1 MYIKQIIIQGFK
13 SYRDQIAV
21 EPFSPRHNVI
31 VGRNGSGKS
40 NFFYAIQFVLSDDH
54 SHLSAEERQQLLHEG
69 TPGQRTLS
77 AFVEIV
83 FDNSDNRLPVDE
95 PLVSLRRQ
103 FGVKKDQYYWCKRIT
118 TRSEVMNILETA
130 GFSRSNPY
138 YIVKQGKIN
147 QMATAPDNMRLKILK
162 EVAGTKTFDDTRE
175 QSQLLIRSAHDNKN
189 KALDCLKVILE
200 KLATLE
206 GEKEELKEYQKYDK
220 MRRAIEYTI
229 YNFELE
235 ESRRK
240 QKELE
245 DKRECS
251 ASTAERLR
259 ERLTKLAEH
268 IKDANREVR
277 EIRTRVGS
285 QREERENLQQEH
297 ATYLKEKTRLE
308 LHIKDL
314 VDEVE
319 GDSDSKK
326 RAEAEM
332 AELKIKIAERQAELN
347 KIRPEYEEEK
357 RKEEECSRLLQLKEQ
372 KRSELYARQGRGSQF
387 TSKAERDAWIQN
399 ELKSLKKNIADKKQ
413 QITRLKADLQRD
425 AKRRSELEQKI
436 DELTKE
442 LDSNRSSID
451 NQNKTFYDMKKKKDA
466 LQNERSELWRQEN
479 SIQQTISMLNDDLAK
494 KDHTLRSM
502 VGKTLLNGRD
512 SVKKV
517 LQNFRE
523 QGGNAAKIVNG
534 YYGMLIENLD
544 CDKEFYT
551 AVEMTAGNKLF
562 HHVVER
568 DEIGTKILQEMN
580 RLRLPGEVTFMPLNR
595 LQDRRIDY
603 PNTKDAVPMISKVK
617 YEKKVEVVMKFIF
630 GKTLICR
637 SLEVATSIAKGKNLD
652 CITLGGDQVSH
663 KGSLTGG
670 YFDSRRSRLEL
681 HKTHATLTKEITE
694 QKSKLEEHM
703 KKLTDVEAQINQIV
717 SEMQKSETKNSKN
730 KDTFDKMK
738 ADIRLLRDELSTIE
752 RSRQPK
758 ERSLTSHES
767 SLRSMESS
775 QESFTNE
782 IQQDLTTQLTPADQ
796 QQVDILMEEIRKL
809 TQENKEAF
817 SKRMHLEAQKN
828 KLESL
833 LNNNLCRRRDELEAA
848 LHEISIEER
857 QQKLDSERQEL
868 NVTNMR
874 INSLNEK
881 IAKLDD
887 SIESHLKRL
896 KDAQVTLE
904 KAKKDESEISER
916 INDDAKDLEKITS
929 KKSVLV
935 KKIEDCMKK
944 IRELGTLPSDAEV
957 KYSKMNL
964 KQLYK
969 KLEQCNQELQKYSHV
984 NKKALD
990 QYLEFSEKKERLL
1003 QRKEQTDFE
1012 YKAIE
1017 DMISSLEQR
1026 KYEAIQTTFQQV
1038 SQHFSDVFARLV
1050 PNGRANL
1057 VMRTADTSDDSQ
1069 SSSLGS
1075 VKKTGP
1081 SGIESVVGVGIR
1093 VSFTGSLAEMRD
1105 MQQLS
1110 GGQKSIVALAFIF
1123 AIQKCDP
1130 APFYLFDEI
1139 DQALDPQHRKA
1150 VAEMIHELAN
1160 SAQFITTTFRPELL
1174 EKADKYYGVKF
1185 RDRVSHVEV
1194 VSKEEAQDFV
1204 EDDQAHT

>member
-1 MYIKQIIIQGFK
+1 MYIKQVIIQGFK

-21 EPFSPRHNVI
+21 DPFSPGHNVI

-40 NFFYAIQFVLSDDH
+40 NFFYAIEFVLSDEH
-54 SHLSAEERQQLLHEG
+54 SHLSSEQRQSLLHDR
-69 TPGQRTLS
+69 TGQRTLS
-77 AFVEIV
+77 AYVEIV
-83 FDNSDNRLPVDE
+83 FDNSDHRLPVDDQ
-95 PLVSLRRQ
+95 LVSLRRQ
-103 FGVKKDQYYWCKRIT
+103 LGVKKDQYYWGGKIT

-147 QMATAPDNMRLKILK
+147 EMAIAPDTFRLKILR
-162 EVAGTKTFDDTRE
+162 EVAGTKTYDENRGVALDQIRSSTSNRE
-175 QSQLLIRSAHDNKN
+175 QIRATLSV
-189 KALDCLKVILE
+189 LRE
-200 KLATLE
+200 KLGTLE
-206 GEKEELKEYQKYDK
+206 GEKEELKEYMRYDK
-220 MRRAIEYTI
+220 MRRAIEYSI
-229 YNFELE
+229 YNTELE
-235 ESRRK
+235 DSRRK

-245 DKRECS
+245 EKRECS

-259 ERLTKLAEH
+259 EQLTNLSEQ
-268 IKDANREVR
+268 IKDSNREVR
-277 EIRTRVGS
+277 EIKTRLGG
-285 QREERENLQQEH
+285 QKEDKDNLQQEH
-297 ATYLKEKTRLE
+297 AAYLKEKTRLE

-326 RAEAEM
+326 RAETEM
-332 AELKIKIAERQAELN
+332 VALRAKIAERQAELN
-347 KIRPEYEEEK
+347 QIRPLYEEEK
-357 RKEEECSRLLQLKEQ
+357 RREEECARLLQLKEQ

-413 QITRLKADLQRD
+413 QITRLKEDLQRD
-425 AKRRSELEQKI
+425 ATRRGELEKKI

-442 LDSNRSSID
+442 LDNNRSSID
-451 NQNKTFYDMKKKKDA
+451 NQNKTFYDMKKKKDT

-479 SIQQTISMLNDDLAK
+479 TIQQNLAMLNDDLAK

-517 LQNFRE
+517 LQHFKD
-523 QGGNAAKIVNG
+523 QGGHLAKIANG

-544 CDKEFYT
+544 CDKQFYT
-551 AVEMTAGNKLF
+551 AIEMTAGNKLF

-568 DEIGTKILQEMN
+568 DDIGTKILQEMN
-580 RLRLPGEVTFMPLNR
+580 KMRLPGEVTFMPLNR

-603 PNTKDAVPMISKVK
+603 PNNKDAVPMISKVR
-617 YEKKVEVVMKFIF
+617 YDKKVEVVMKFIF

-652 CITLGGDQVSH
+652 CITLEGDQVSH

-681 HKTHATLTKEITE
+681 HKSHSTLTQEIAE
-694 QKSKLEEHM
+694 QKTKLEEHL
-703 KKLTDVEAQINQIV
+703 KKLSDVEAQINQIV

-730 KDTFDKMK
+730 KDIFDKMK
-738 ADIRLLRDELSTIE
+738 ADIRLLKDELSTIE

-758 ERSLTSHES
+758 ERSLMSHES

-782 IQQDLTTQLTPADQ
+782 IQQDLTTQLTPQDQ

-828 KLESL
+828 KLENL

-857 QQKLDSERQEL
+857 QQKLESERQEL
-868 NVTNMR
+868 HVTNMR
-874 INSLNEK
+874 INGITEK
-881 IAKLDD
+881 ISKLDD
-887 SIESHLKRL
+887 TIEGNLRRL
-896 KDAQVTLE
+896 RDAQVTLE
-904 KAKKDESEISER
+904 KARKEEAEIQER

-929 KKSVLV
+929 KKSILA
-935 KKIEDCMKK
+935 KKVEDSMKK
-944 IRELGTLPSDAEV
+944 IRELGTLPGDAEA

-964 KQLYK
+964 KQLYRN
-969 KLEQCNQELQKYSHV
+969 LEKCNLELQKYSHV

-990 QYLEFSEKKERLL
+990 QYLEFSERRERIEREDKLL
-1003 QRKEQTDFE
+1003 QEAQ
-1012 YKAIE
+1012 ASIE
-1017 DMISSLEQR
+1017 DLMGNLEQK
-1026 KYEAIQTTFQQV
+1026 KYQAIQTTFQQV
-1038 SQHFSDVFARLV
+1038 SQQFSDVFSQLV

-1057 VMRTADTSDDSQ
+1057 VMRTADNSDDSQ
-1069 SSSLGS
+1069 SSSLAS
-1075 VKKTGP
+1075 RK
-1081 SGIESVVGVGIR
+1081 SGHPGVDSIVGVGIR
-1093 VSFTGSLAEMRD
+1093 VSFTGSAAEMKD

-1110 GGQKSIVALAFIF
+1110 GGQKSIVALAFVF

-1139 DQALDPQHRKA
+1139 DQALDPQYRKA
-1150 VAEMIHELAN
+1150 VAEMIHELA
-1160 SAQFITTTFRPELL
+1160 SKAQFITTTFRPELL
-1174 EKADKYYGVKF
+1174 EHADKFYGVKC
-1185 RDRVSHVEV
+1185 RDRVSHIEV
-1194 VSKEEAQDFV
+1194 VSKEDCQDFV

>member
-1 MYIKQIIIQGFK
+1 MYIKQIIIQGFR

-21 EPFSPRHNVI
+21 EPFSPRHNVV

-40 NFFYAIQFVLSDDH
+40 NFFYAIQFVLSDDY

-69 TPGQRTLS
+69 TGQRTLS

-95 PLVSLRRQ
+95 PLVTLRRQ
-103 FGVKKDQYYWCKRIT
+103 FGVKKDQYHWCKRIT
-118 TRSEVMNILETA
+118 PRSDVMSILEAA

-147 QMATAPDNMRLKILK
+147 QMATAPDNIRLKILK
-162 EVAGTKTFDDTRE
+162 EVAGTKTFDESKE
-175 QSQLLIRSAHDNKN
+175 QSQHLLRESHARINQI
-189 KALDCLKVILE
+189 LDYLRYLQE
-200 KLATLE
+200 KLSTLE
-206 GEKEELKEYQKYDK
+206 GEKDELREYQKYDK

-229 YNFELE
+229 YNSELE
-235 ESRRK
+235 DSRRK

-245 DKRECS
+245 ERR
-251 ASTAERLR
+251 ANSTSTTEKLR
-259 ERLTKLAEH
+259 ERLSHLTER
-268 IKDANREVR
+268 IKDANRDVR
-277 EIRTRVGS
+277 EIKTKLSG
-285 QREERENLQQEH
+285 QREEKDNLQQEH
-297 ATYLKEKTRLE
+297 ANYLKEKTRLE

-332 AELKIKIAERQAELN
+332 VALKVKIAEKQAELN
-347 KIRPEYEEEK
+347 QIKPQYEEEK
-357 RKEEECSRLLQLKEQ
+357 RREEECARLLQLKDQ

-413 QITRLKADLQRD
+413 QITRLKDDLQRD
-425 AKRRSELEQKI
+425 ARRKAELEEKI
-436 DELTKE
+436 NELTKE
-442 LDSNRSSID
+442 LDNNRSSID
-451 NQNKTFYDMKKKKDA
+451 NQNKNFYDMKKKKDA
-466 LQNERSELWRQEN
+466 LQNERSELWREEN
-479 SIQQTISMLNDDLAK
+479 SIQQKLTSLNDELAK

-517 LQNFRE
+517 LQTFRE
-523 QGGNAAKIVNG
+523 KGGSWAKLANG

-544 CDKEFYT
+544 CDKEFHT

-568 DEIGTKILQEMN
+568 DDIGTKILQEMN
-580 RLRLPGEVTFMPLNR
+580 SQRLLGEVTFMPLNR
-595 LQDRRIDY
+595 LQDRHINY
-603 PNTKDAVPMISKVK
+603 PKGPNAFPMIEKVR
-617 YEKKVEVVMKFIF
+617 YDKKVEVVMKFIF
-630 GKTLICR
+630 GKTMICK
-637 SLEVATSIAKGKNLD
+637 SLEAATPIAKGKNLD
-652 CITLGGDQVSH
+652 CITLDGDQVSH

-670 YFDSRRSRLEL
+670 YFDARRSRLEL
-681 HKTHATLTKEITE
+681 HKTHATLTKEILE
-694 QKSKLEEHM
+694 QKNKLTEHL
-703 KKLTDVEAQINQIV
+703 KKLSDVEAQINQIV

-758 ERSLTSHES
+758 ERSLISHES

-796 QQVDILMEEIRKL
+796 QQVDILMEEIRRL

-817 SKRMHLEAQKN
+817 SKRMSLEAQKN
-828 KLESL
+828 KLENV
-833 LNNNLCRRRDELEAA
+833 LNNNLCRRRDELETA
-848 LHEISIEER
+848 LQEISIEER
-857 QQKLDSERQEL
+857 QQKLESEKQEL
-868 NVTNMR
+868 IVINMR
-874 INSLNEK
+874 LNGLNDKMSYLEE
-881 IAKLDD
+881 
-887 SIESHLKRL
+887 SIENNQRKLR
-896 KDAQVTLE
+896 DAQVALE
-904 KAKKDESEISER
+904 KAKKDEFDTVER
-916 INDDAKDLEKITS
+916 IKIDAEDLEKITG

-935 KKIEDCMKK
+935 KKIEDSMKK
-944 IRELGTLPSDAEV
+944 IRELGTLPSDAES
-957 KYSKMNL
+957 KYGKMNI
-964 KQLYK
+964 KQLYR
-969 KLEQCNQELQKYSHV
+969 KLEQCNQELQKYSNV

-990 QYLEFSEKKERLL
+990 QYLESSE
-1003 QRKEQTDFE
+1003 RKEKLLARKEETEKE

-1017 DMISSLEQR
+1017 AMIKLLEQK
-1026 KYEAIQTTFQQV
+1026 KYEAIQTSFQQI
-1038 SQHFSDVFARLV
+1038 SQHFTDVFARLV
-1050 PNGRANL
+1050 PHGRGNL
-1057 VMRTADTSDDSQ
+1057 VMRSADSAEDSQ

-1075 VKKTGP
+1075 IARTGP
-1081 SGIESVVGVGIR
+1081 TGIESVTGVGIR
-1093 VSFTGSLAEMRD
+1093 VSFTGSVAEMRD

-1160 SAQFITTTFRPELL
+1160 NAQFITTTFRPELL
-1174 EKADKYYGVKF
+1174 ENADKYYGVKF
-1185 RDRVSHVEV
+1185 RDRVSHIEV

>member
-1 MYIKQIIIQGFK
+1 MYIKQIIIQGFRT
-13 SYRDQIAV
+13 YRDQIAV
-21 EPFSPRHNVI
+21 EPFSPGHNVI
-31 VGRNGSGKS
+31 IGRNGSGKS
-40 NFFYAIQFVLSDDH
+40 NFFHAIEFVLSDDY
-54 SHLSAEERQQLLHEG
+54 SHLSAESRQQLLHEG

-77 AFVEIV
+77 AFVEII

-95 PLVSLRRQ
+95 PLVALRRQ

-130 GFSRSNPY
+130 GFSRSNPH
-138 YIVKQGKIN
+138 YIVKQGKIG
-147 QMATAPDNMRLKILK
+147 QMATDPDHMRLRILK

-175 QSQLLIRSAHDNKN
+175 ESQKLIRDAQNKTD
-189 KALDCLKVILE
+189 KISEYITFMRE

-206 GEKEELKEYQKYDK
+206 GEKEELAEYQKYDK

-229 YNFELE
+229 YNSELE

-240 QKELE
+240 QRELE
-245 DKRECS
+245 DKREYS

-259 ERLTKLAEH
+259 EQLTSLSER

-277 EIRTRVGS
+277 EIKTRVSG
-285 QREERENLQQEH
+285 QREEKENLQQEH

-326 RAEAEM
+326 RAETEM
-332 AELKIKIAERQAELN
+332 VALKAKIADRQAELN
-347 KIRPEYEEEK
+347 QIKPEYEEEK
-357 RKEEECSRLLQLKEQ
+357 RKEEEFSRLLQLKEQ

-413 QITRLKADLQRD
+413 QITRLREDLQRD
-425 AKRRSELEQKI
+425 AKRRSELEKKI

-442 LDSNRSSID
+442 LDNNRSSID
-451 NQNKTFYDMKKKKDA
+451 NQNKTFYDMKKKKDT

-479 SIQQTISMLNDDLAK
+479 TIQQNLTLLNDDLAK

-517 LQNFRE
+517 LQHFKE
-523 QGGNAAKIVNG
+523 QGGNLAKIANG

-551 AVEMTAGNKLF
+551 AIEMTAGNKLF

-568 DEIGTKILQEMN
+568 DDIGTKILQEMN
-580 RLRLPGEVTFMPLNR
+580 RMRLPGEVTFMPLNR

-603 PNTKDAVPMISKVK
+603 PNTRDAVPMISKVK
-617 YEKKVEVVMKFIF
+617 YDKKVEVVMKFIF

-637 SLEVATSIAKGKNLD
+637 SLEVATSLAKGKNLD
-652 CITLGGDQVSH
+652 CITLDGDQVSH

-681 HKTHATLTKEITE
+681 HKTHATLTKEISE
-694 QKSKLEEHM
+694 QKSKLEEHL
-703 KKLTDVEAQINQIV
+703 KKLTDVETQINQIV

-738 ADIRLLRDELSTIE
+738 ADIRLLKDELSTIE

-758 ERSLTSHES
+758 ERSLMSHES

-782 IQQDLTTQLTPADQ
+782 IQQDLTTQLTPQDQ

-809 TQENKEAF
+809 TEENKAAF

-828 KLESL
+828 KLENQ

-857 QQKLDSERQEL
+857 QQKLESERQEL
-868 NVTNMR
+868 HVTNMR
-874 INSLNEK
+874 INGLNEK
-881 IAKLDD
+881 LVKLDD
-887 SIESHLKRL
+887 TIETNLRRL
-896 KDAQVTLE
+896 RDAQVALE
-904 KAKKDESEISER
+904 KAKKEEADIQER

-935 KKIEDCMKK
+935 KKIEDSMKK
-944 IRELGTLPSDAEV
+944 IRELGTLPSDAEAR
-957 KYSKMNL
+957 YSRMNL
-964 KQLYK
+964 KQLYR

-1003 QRKEQTDFE
+1003 QRKQEAEIE

-1017 DMISSLEQR
+1017 DMIRSLEQR

-1038 SQHFSDVFARLV
+1038 SQHFTDVFARLV

-1057 VMRTADTSDDSQ
+1057 VMRTADNSDDSQ
-1069 SSSLGS
+1069 SSNLSS
-1075 VKKTGP
+1075 VRKTGP
-1081 SGIESVVGVGIR
+1081 TGIESVVGVGIR

-1139 DQALDPQHRKA
+1139 DQALDPQYRKA
-1150 VAEMIHELAN
+1150 VAEMIHEL
-1160 SAQFITTTFRPELL
+1160 SSHAQFITTTFRPELL
-1174 EKADKYYGVKF
+1174 ENADKYYGVKF
-1185 RDRVSHVEV
+1185 RDRVSHIEV
-1194 VSKEEAQDFV
+1194 VTKEEAQDFV
-1204 EDDQAHT
+1204 EDDQAHK

>member
-1 MYIKQIIIQGFK
+1 MYIKQLIIQGFK

-21 EPFSPRHNVI
+21 EPFSPKHNVI

-40 NFFYAIQFVLSDDH
+40 NFFYAIQFVLSDEH

-77 AFVEIV
+77 AYVEIV

-95 PLVSLRRQ
+95 PLVALRRQ

-162 EVAGTKTFDDTRE
+162 EVAGTKTFDEVKE
-175 QSQLLIRSAHDNKN
+175 QSQIQIRDSRERVNKSVECI
-189 KALDCLKVILE
+189 KSLSE

-206 GEKEELKEYQKYDK
+206 GEKEELKECQKYDK
-220 MRRAIEYTI
+220 MRRAIEFTI

-245 DKRECS
+245 DKRESS

-259 ERLTKLAEH
+259 EQLTKLSEH

-277 EIRTRVGS
+277 DLRTRVGT
-285 QREERENLQQEH
+285 QREEKENLQQEH
-297 ATYLKEKTRLE
+297 ANYLKEKTRLE

-332 AELKIKIAERQAELN
+332 AELKTKIAERQAELN

-357 RKEEECSRLLQLKEQ
+357 RKEEECARLLQLKEQ

-413 QITRLKADLQRD
+413 QITRLKEDLQRD
-425 AKRRSELEQKI
+425 AKRRAELEKKI

-442 LDSNRSSID
+442 LDNNRSSID

-479 SIQQTISMLNDDLAK
+479 SIQQNLSMLNDDLAK

-517 LQNFRE
+517 LQHFKE

-580 RLRLPGEVTFMPLNR
+580 RMRLPGEVTFMPLNR

-603 PNTKDAVPMISKVK
+603 PNTKDAVPMISKVR

-694 QKSKLEEHM
+694 QKSKLEEHL
-703 KKLTDVEAQINQIV
+703 KKLTDVETQINQIV

-758 ERSLTSHES
+758 ERSLMSHES

-782 IQQDLTTQLTPADQ
+782 IQQDLTSQLTPADQ
-796 QQVDILMEEIRKL
+796 QQVDILMDEIRKL

-828 KLESL
+828 KLENL

-857 QQKLDSERQEL
+857 QQKLESERQEL

-874 INSLNEK
+874 INSLIDK
-881 IAKLDD
+881 ITKLDD
-887 SIESHLKRL
+887 SIESNLKKLR
-896 KDAQVTLE
+896 DAQGRLE
-904 KAKKDESEISER
+904 KAKKEEAEISER
-916 INDDAKDLEKITS
+916 INDDAKDLEQISS
-929 KKSVLV
+929 KKSILV

-944 IRELGTLPSDAEV
+944 IRELGTLPSDAES
-957 KYSKMNL
+957 KYGKMNL

-969 KLEQCNQELQKYSHV
+969 KLEHCNHELQKYSHV

-990 QYLEFSEKKERLL
+990 QYLEFSERRERLIEL
-1003 QRKEQTDFE
+1003 IEQD
-1012 YKAIE
+1012 KIDSKSIE
-1017 DMISSLEQR
+1017 DLIRSLEQK
-1026 KYEAIQTTFQQV
+1026 KYQAIQTTFQQV
-1038 SQHFSDVFARLV
+1038 SQHFTEVFGRLV
-1050 PNGRANL
+1050 SNGRANL
-1057 VMRTADTSDDSQ
+1057 VMRTADASEDSQ
-1069 SSSLGS
+1069 SSSLDS
-1075 VKKTGP
+1075 VRRTGP

-1093 VSFTGSLAEMRD
+1093 VSFTGAAAEMRD

-1139 DQALDPQHRKA
+1139 DQALDPQYRKS
-1150 VAEMIHELAN
+1150 VAEMIHELSN
-1160 SAQFITTTFRPELL
+1160 NAQFITTTFRPELL
-1174 EKADKYYGVKF
+1174 ENADKYYGVKF
-1185 RDRVSHVEV
+1185 RDRVSHIEV

>member
-1 MYIKQIIIQGFK
+1 M
-13 SYRDQIAV
+13 
-21 EPFSPRHNVI
+21 
-31 VGRNGSGKS
+31 GRNGSGKS
-40 NFFYAIQFVLSDDH
+40 NFFYAIQFVLSDEY
-54 SHLSAEERQQLLHEG
+54 SHLSAEQRQQLLHEG
-69 TPGQRTLS
+69 TGQRTLS

-95 PLVSLRRQ
+95 PLVALRRQ

-118 TRSEVMNILETA
+118 TRNEVMNILESA

-147 QMATAPDNMRLKILK
+147 QMATSPDNIRLRILK
-162 EVAGTKTFDDTRE
+162 EVAGTKTFDESKE
-175 QSQLLIRSAHDNKN
+175 QSQYLIRDAQNKTN
-189 KALDCLKVILE
+189 QVLDLLKYIQE
-200 KLATLE
+200 KLSTLE
-206 GEKEELKEYQKYDK
+206 GEMEELKEYQKYDK

-229 YNFELE
+229 YNSELE
-235 ESRRK
+235 DSRRK

-245 DKRECS
+245 EKRVCS
-251 ASTAERLR
+251 TSTTERLR
-259 ERLTKLAEH
+259 EKLSTLAEH
-268 IKDANREVR
+268 IKDGNKEVR
-277 EIRTRVGS
+277 EIKTKLNA
-285 QREERENLQQEH
+285 QREEKETLHQEH
-297 ATYLKEKTRLE
+297 SNYLKEKTRLE

-314 VDEVE
+314 IDEVE

-332 AELKIKIAERQAELN
+332 VALKVKIAEKQAELN
-347 KIRPEYEEEK
+347 EIKPKYEEEK
-357 RKEEECSRLLQLKEQ
+357 RKEDECSRLLQLKDQ

-399 ELKSLKKNIADKKQ
+399 ELKSLKKNISDKKQ
-413 QITRLKADLQRD
+413 QITRLKDDLQRD
-425 AKRRSELEQKI
+425 ARRKAELEKKI

-442 LDSNRSSID
+442 LDNNRSSID
-451 NQNKTFYDMKKKKDA
+451 NQNKTFYDMKKKKDI

-479 SIQQTISMLNDDLAK
+479 TIQQNLTMLNDDLAK

-517 LQNFRE
+517 LQHFKD
-523 QGGNAAKIVNG
+523 QGGSLAKIANG

-551 AVEMTAGNKLF
+551 AIEMTAGNKLF

-568 DEIGTKILQEMN
+568 DDIGTKILQEMN
-580 RLRLPGEVTFMPLNR
+580 KMRLPGEVTFMPLNR

-617 YEKKVEVVMKFIF
+617 YDKKVEVVMKFIF

-637 SLEVATSIAKGKNLD
+637 NLEVATSLAKGKNLD
-652 CITLGGDQVSH
+652 CITLDGDQVSH

-670 YFDSRRSRLEL
+670 FFDSRRSRLEL
-681 HKTHATLTKEITE
+681 HKTHATLMKEINE
-694 QKSKLEEHM
+694 QKSKLDEHL
-703 KKLTDVEAQINQIV
+703 KKLTDVETQINQIV

-758 ERSLTSHES
+758 ERSLVSHES

-782 IQQDLTTQLTPADQ
+782 IQQDLTTQLTPTDQ
-796 QQVDILMEEIRKL
+796 QQVDILMEEIRRL

-817 SKRMHLEAQKN
+817 SKRMSLEAQKN
-828 KLESL
+828 KLENL
-833 LNNNLCRRRDELEAA
+833 LNNNLCRRRDELDAA

-857 QQKLDSERQEL
+857 QQKLESEKQEL
-868 NVTNMR
+868 TVINMR
-874 INSLNEK
+874 INGMNDKL
-881 IAKLDD
+881 IRLDD
-887 SIESHLKRL
+887 SIETNQKRL
-896 KDAQVTLE
+896 REAQAALE
-904 KAKKDESEISER
+904 RSKKDEADTVER

-929 KKSVLV
+929 KKSVLI
-935 KKIEDCMKK
+935 KKIEDSMKK
-944 IRELGTLPSDAEV
+944 IRELGTLPSEAEA
-957 KYSKMNL
+957 KYGKMNI

-1003 QRKEQTDFE
+1003 QRKEQIDVE
-1012 YKAIE
+1012 YRAIE
-1017 DMISSLEQR
+1017 DMLGNLEQR
-1026 KYEAIQTTFQQV
+1026 KHEAIQTTFQQV
-1038 SQHFSDVFARLV
+1038 SQHFTDVFARLV

-1057 VMRTADTSDDSQ
+1057 VMRTADNIDDSQ
-1069 SSSLGS
+1069 SSNLGS
-1075 VKKTGP
+1075 VGRVGP
-1081 SGIESVVGVGIR
+1081 TGIEAVTGVGIR

-1123 AIQKCDP
+1123 SIQKCDP

-1139 DQALDPQHRKA
+1139 DQALDPQHRKS
-1150 VAEMIHELAN
+1150 VAEMIHELAAN
-1160 SAQFITTTFRPELL
+1160 AQFITTTFRPELL
-1174 EKADKYYGVKF
+1174 ESADKYYGVKF
-1185 RDRVSHVEV
+1185 RDRVSHIEV